1 MLITWFLFISA
12 HFLPWLIFL
21 KVHKRSSYSF
31 LDLFFLTILRTKNN
45 CAPRLK
51 EQWHF
56 CLFFFKSELL
66 FLLCAFIAF
75 LILFQSFLLCKTFV
89 AGWCIEITDCKYI
102 WSFMY
107 LVRTG
112 WDIIFLMKHTNL
124 ILLFKLKLVHIKCL

>member
-1 MLITWFLFISA
+1 MIPLYLWPLSPLADIFKSPQEIFIW
-12 HFLPWLIFL
+12 LPGF
-21 KVHKRSSYSF
+21 
-31 LDLFFLTILRTKNN
+31 FFLTILRTKNN

-66 FLLCAFIAF
+66 FRLCAFIAF

-102 WSFMY
+102 WSFIY
-107 LVRTG
+107 LVWTG
-112 WDIIFLMKHTNL
+112 WDIIFLQLSDETHQLSTA
-124 ILLFKLKLVHIKCL
+124 F